1 MRRAVALLS
10 SIFLLQIPGSAQNN
24 VEIGDLAHHPLEA
37 DFPSGGQIKMRIRS
51 AEIHIVG
58 SDENKIAVHVGGMR
72 GSDSDDVEAYFK
84 RTGDSGELRV
94 TGGPSSEVTITVR
107 VPRSSSLKVHIFAG
121 AVEVKDIQ
129 GDKDIEL
136 GAGDLTIGVG
146 NAADY
151 SHVDASVTSGAIEA
165 APFGESRGGLF
176 RSFEKTGSGKYK
188 LVAHV
193 GAGDLTLK

>member
-1 MRRAVALLS
+1 MRYAVALFS
-10 SIFLLQIPGSAQNN
+10 AVLLLPIPNFAQDK
-24 VEIGDLAHHPLEA
+24 VDIEDLAHHPLES
-37 DFPSGGQIKMRIRS
+37 DFPSGGVLKMRIRS

-58 SDENKIAVHVGGMR
+58 SDEKKIAIHVGGR
-72 GSDSDDVEAYFK
+72 KGSDSDDVRAQFE
-84 RTGDSGELRV
+84 RIGDAGELRV
-94 TGGPSSEVTITVR
+94 TGGPSNEVTITVQ
-107 VPRSSSLKVHIFAG
+107 VPRNSSLKVHIFAG

-146 NAADY
+146 NPSDY
-151 SHVDASVTSGAIEA
+151 SHVDASVTTGAIEA
-165 APFGESRGGLF
+165 EPFGESRGGLF
-176 RSFEKTGSGKYK
+176 RSFEKSGAGKYK